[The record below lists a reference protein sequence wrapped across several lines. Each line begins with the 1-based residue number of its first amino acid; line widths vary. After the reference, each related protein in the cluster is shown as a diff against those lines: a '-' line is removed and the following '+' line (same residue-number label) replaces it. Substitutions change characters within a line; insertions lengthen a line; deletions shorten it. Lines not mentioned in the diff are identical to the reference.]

1 MNVEK
6 DFKMLNKSLIYFDN
20 GATTFKPNSVV
31 ESIVDYYTNY
41 TANAHRGDYDI
52 SYEVDTKYESVRD
65 KVKDFINAKR
75 KEEIVF
81 TSGTT
86 QSLNMIINGFFTDYL
101 NDGDEVLLTKAEH
114 ASNILPWFNIKKDI
128 KIKYIELDNELLTM
142 ENVIKSITPKTKVI
156 SIAHITNVIG
166 DVRPIKE
173 ITNYAH
179 KHNILVVLDA
189 AQSIPHM
196 KVDVVDLD
204 VDFLGFSGHKMCGP
218 TGIGVLYGKYELLDK
233 LKPQNVGG
241 GMNNDFESNKT
252 YNYKKLPYR
261 LEAGTPNIEGVIGL
275 GAAIDYINN
284 IGIENISEYVS
295 NLRKYAISKMEVLN
309 NIDIYN
315 KDIKS
320 STIIFNVKNVHSQ
333 DTATYLNKNGI
344 CVRAGNH
351 CAKILKEEI
360 GVSNTCRISLYF
372 YNTKE
377 DIDKLV
383 LGLNKAYDIFKK
395 YCKKIK
401 YHVLYMRKCIF

>member
-241 GMNNDFESNKT
+241 GMNNDFKSNKT

-320 STIIFNVKNVHSQ
+320 STIIFNVRGVHSQ
-333 DTATYLNKNGI
+333 DTSTYLNKHGI

-351 CAKILKEEI
+351 CAKILKDEI
-360 GVSNTCRISLYF
+360 GVTNTCRISLYF

-383 LGLNKAYDIFKK
+383 E
-395 YCKKIK
+395 
-401 YHVLYMRKCIF
+401 VLDNDNILRDSLI